1 MPSLRGG
8 GANEAIHTMFAGL
21 PRRLRLLAM
30 TINLGHIAKQLNSS
44 LEARMLVKH
53 VTSLSDADLIT
64 NDEIA
69 LTDVQRIELDNM
81 IAQRLAGRPVSK
93 IIGMREFY
101 GRDFVVTDDVLDP
114 RPDSEVLI
122 EEVLLSL
129 RRQGS
134 VDGGPRFHGE
144 GKIKILDLGTGSGC
158 LILTLLAELPN
169 AIGVATDISVKAL
182 DVARRNADQLG
193 LNDRI
198 TFAES
203 NWFENVQGTYDII
216 ISNPPYIDSD
226 VVPELAVD
234 VREYDPI
241 QALDGGIDGLD
252 PYKVILPQIRNY
264 LDKDGLV
271 ALEHGYDQ
279 HARIKRLM
287 ENAGLAEIRGVQ
299 DLGGHD
305 RVLTAIH
312 K

>member
-1 MPSLRGG
+1 
-8 GANEAIHTMFAGL
+8 MFAGL